1 LRKRLLLLPCLLI
14 LSALAITACGG
25 GSGGGESEIEEV
37 IETSATSTDP
47 ADCKKLNTQKFM
59 EQTTQESGEAAVNDC
74 EEEAK
79 EEEGADSVKVSA
91 VEVDGADATAEVAL
105 RGGHLDGQA
114 LELALIKDGD
124 QWKLDEVVKFT
135 QFDRAKL
142 VEVLEEGLAEPSS
155 EVDRKF
161 ASCVIEAFKQDS
173 QGEVEELVFGVS
185 PKALEEL
192 FETCSSRPST

>member
-1 LRKRLLLLPCLLI
+1 LRKRLLLFPCLLI
-14 LSALAITACGG
+14 FSALALAACGG
-25 GSGGGESEIEEV
+25 GDGDESEIEEV

-59 EQTTQESGEAAVNDC
+59 EQTTQESGEAALEDC

-79 EEEGADSVKVSA
+79 EEEGAASVKVSA
-91 VEVDGADATAEVAL
+91 VEVDGSDASAEVAL
-105 RGGHLDGQA
+105 QGGHLDGQA
-114 LELALIKDGD
+114 LELALVKDGD
-124 QWKLDEVVKFT
+124 QWKLNEVVRFT

-161 ASCVIEAFKQDS
+161 AGCVIEAFKQDA
-173 QGEVEELVFGVS
+173 QGEVEELVFGDS
-185 PKALEEL
+185 SKALEAL
-192 FETCSSRPST
+192 FETCSSIPST